1 MSLFGTDMQKFF
13 AAGEKV
19 IEEKV
24 GTKGPAVLAT
34 CCGNCQENIIRPPH
48 MCKLLDNPAKKIP
61 PFNAMILNPYVK
73 LKDCP
78 YPGEAVQK

>member
-13 AAGEKV
+13 ATGEKA

-24 GTKGPAVLAT
+24 GPKVPADKAT
-34 CCGNCQENIIRPPH
+34 CCGNCQENLIRPQH
-48 MCKLLDNPAKKIP
+48 TCKLLDNPAKKIP
-61 PFNAMILNPYVK
+61 PFNVMILKPFEK

-78 YPGEAVQK
+78 YAGWPGQK